1 MKKLLSFAAVC
12 FFVLTLYSC
21 SSETT
26 PEDVTT
32 KAINCIID
40 KDYEGYINM
49 MLFQKEK
56 SDEDKA
62 QLAALV
68 REKMDKEM
76 EKKQGI
82 TDYEIG
88 TATIKENSAIVPYK
102 LTYGDG
108 EIKEDSM
115 KLIKNE
121 KGEWMIDSG
130 K

>member
-1 MKKLLSFAAVC
+1 MKKLLTFATVC
-12 FFVLTLYSC
+12 LFVMALCSC

-26 PEDVTT
+26 PEDVAT
-32 KAINCIID
+32 KAVKCIID

-49 MLFQKEK
+49 MYFQKAK
-56 SDEDKA
+56 NDEEKA
-62 QLAALV
+62 QLAALI

-88 TATIKENSAIVPYK
+88 TATIEEKSAVVPYK

-108 EIKEDSM
+108 EVKEDKM
-115 KLIKNE
+115 KLLKTE

>member
-12 FFVLTLYSC
+12 LFVLTLFSC

-88 TATIKENSAIVPYK
+88 TATIQENSAIVPYK